1 LYITE
6 YSFDGE
12 SPLKDN
18 DFNSIILGNAK
29 WKLKP
34 LESGLIVIY

>member
-6 YSFDGE
+6 YGFDGE

-18 DFNSIILGNAK
+18 DFNSIILGNAR
-29 WKLKP
+29 WKRKQ
-34 LESGLIVIY
+34 LELELIAIY

>member
-1 LYITE
+1 LYTTE

-18 DFNSIILGNAK
+18 DFNSIILGNTK
-29 WKLKP
+29 WKLKQ
-34 LESGLIVIY
+34 LELELIQIY